1 MTNGSLIHGK
11 TNLPLYGKNGTLL
24 YGSPVSMHVD
34 ITISWSGGQDVD
46 ICGHYNVVSGE
57 VGWSWCENGAT
68 IEQDGFSM
76 TWDGD
81 NTSGGPEY
89 VHLSYSG
96 GRSLADVKFYV
107 HANWFRVNGEEEQ
120 GDGGT
125 CTVTATDSK
134 GTSKSYTFT
143 PAQSHGSKA
152 TTGNP
157 GVCLNFNHDGTLKSI
172 TAG

>member
-1 MTNGSLIHGK
+1 MASGDLLHGK

-34 ITISWSGGQDVD
+34 ITISWGGGQDVD

-57 VGWSWCENGAT
+57 VGWSHASDIN
-68 IEQDGFSM
+68 QDGF
-76 TWDGD
+76 TAHWDGD
-81 NTSGGPEY
+81 NMTGGPEY
-89 VHLSYSG
+89 VHLTYSG

-107 HANWFRVNGEEEQ
+107 HANWYRVNDDEDQ
-120 GDGGT
+120 GDGGS

-143 PAQSHGSKA
+143 PAQSHGHAA
-152 TTGNP
+152 TSGNP